1 MLIEMIVLYGVIIF
15 AIIFG
20 LYLLFKLGGVILGL
34 IANTILGLA
43 SIFIVNFFFGLGIV
57 INLLTIILVAIFG
70 LPAAAIII
78 ILKII
83 GISI

>member
-1 MLIEMIVLYGVIIF
+1 MLIEMIVLYGIIVF

-20 LYLLFKLGGVILGL
+20 LYLLFKLGGIILGL
-34 IANTILGLA
+34 IANTIMGLA
-43 SIFIVNFFFGLGIV
+43 SIFIVNFFFGLGIA
-57 INLLTIILVAIFG
+57 INLLTIGLVAIFG

>member
-1 MLIEMIVLYGVIIF
+1 MLIEMIVLYGIIVF

-20 LYLLFKLGGVILGL
+20 LYLLFKLGGIILGL
-34 IANTILGLA
+34 IANTIMGLA
-43 SIFIVNFFFGLGIV
+43 SIFIVNFFFGLGIA
-57 INLLTIILVAIFG
+57 INLLTIVLVAIFG